1 MPLSDGVVTRR
12 GVYMLVR
19 RKTCLLLPLIAGLC
33 ACAGADGRYPS
44 LAMRPF
50 ETAPPGSPAPP
61 PAEPTR
67 PLADTRQLAGLSARA
82 VKANDD
88 FNRQQPVAAQLAR
101 AAAGQGVE
109 SNTRARALVAMADL
123 AASRGAT
130 SAVLAELDRLV
141 ADSAVSFAPA
151 GEIEATRARV
161 LAFVEGQDAAMARL
175 WEVMGQ

>member
-1 MPLSDGVVTRR
+1 
-12 GVYMLVR
+12 MLVQ
-19 RKTCLLLPLIAGLC
+19 RKICLLLPLIAGLC

-50 ETAPPGSPAPP
+50 ETAPPATPTPP
-61 PAEPTR
+61 PAEPNR
-67 PLADTRQLAGLSARA
+67 PLADPQQLAALSARA
-82 VKANDD
+82 AKANDD
-88 FNRQQPVAAQLAR
+88 FVRQQPVAARLAS
-101 AAAGQGVE
+101 AAAGQSVE
-109 SNTRARALVAMADL
+109 SNARARALVAMADL

>member
-1 MPLSDGVVTRR
+1 
-12 GVYMLVR
+12 MLVQ
-19 RKTCLLLPLIAGLC
+19 RKICLLLPLIAGLC

-50 ETAPPGSPAPP
+50 ETAPPATPTPP
-61 PAEPTR
+61 PAEPNR
-67 PLADTRQLAGLSARA
+67 PLADLQQLAALSARA
-82 VKANDD
+82 AKANDD
-88 FNRQQPVAAQLAR
+88 FARQQPVAARLAS
-101 AAAGQGVE
+101 AAAGQSVE
-109 SNTRARALVAMADL
+109 SNARARALVAMADL

-151 GEIEATRARV
+151 VEIEATRARV